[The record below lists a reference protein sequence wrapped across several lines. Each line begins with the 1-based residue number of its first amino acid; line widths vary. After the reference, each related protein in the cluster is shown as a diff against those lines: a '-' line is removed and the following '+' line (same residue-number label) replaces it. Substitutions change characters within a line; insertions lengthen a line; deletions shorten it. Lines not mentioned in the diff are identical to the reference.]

1 MPARTSDQSLVD
13 AATGVIRDRILDLS
27 LPPAKAI
34 NTKDLAQ
41 QLKLSRTPVR
51 EALNRLAAEG
61 LIRIEANHGVF
72 VHPLDVDEINQLM
85 EANRVAER
93 LSAFYCD
100 FDDPG
105 LIAEVVDMQG
115 RQRAML
121 KARRF
126 LEASFWN
133 VGFRT
138 RIARSSKNHHFVD
151 FHRRVLNH
159 TRRLSYL
166 IYTMEAR
173 DPSHYSS
180 QLAMLRRLHDDI
192 EKALRRA
199 DRDRL
204 VAVLTEQADIIRER
218 VANVIARSGGRDFPL
233 GGSAASGTS
242 RRRR

>member
-1 MPARTSDQSLVD
+1 MPSRTADQSLVD

-100 FDDPG
+100 FDDAG
-105 LIAEVVDMQG
+105 LLAEVVDMQAK
-115 RQRAML
+115 QRAML
-121 KARRF
+121 RARRF
-126 LEASFWN
+126 LDASFWN
-133 VGFRT
+133 VSFRT
-138 RIARSSKNHHFVD
+138 RIARSSRNHHLVD

-173 DPSHYSS
+173 DPSHYGA
-180 QLAMLRRLHDDI
+180 QLAMLERLHRDI
-192 EKALRRA
+192 ERALRR
-199 DRDRL
+199 RDRERL
-204 VAVLTEQADIIRER
+204 VEVLTSQADTFRER
-218 VANVIARSGGRDFPL
+218 VANVIARSGGSDFPL
-233 GGSAASGTS
+233 APAAT
-242 RRRR
+242 RRQAGRRG